1 MPPAGLISRH
11 FGRSSSISSGAE
23 TLVCDVGPAAMLPL
37 SALKKSIKLGT
48 VTTLTSSGQHDDT
61 QAERVNP

>member
-1 MPPAGLISRH
+1 MP
-11 FGRSSSISSGAE
+11 SSAGAE
-23 TLVCDVGPAAMLPL
+23 TLVCDVGPAMLPL

-48 VTTLTSSGQHDDT
+48 VTALTSSGQHDDT